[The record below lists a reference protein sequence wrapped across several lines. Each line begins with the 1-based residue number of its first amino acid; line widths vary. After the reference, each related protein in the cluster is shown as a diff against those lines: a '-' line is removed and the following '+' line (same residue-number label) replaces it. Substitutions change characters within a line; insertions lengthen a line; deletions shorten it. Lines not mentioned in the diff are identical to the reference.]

1 MTGLP
6 PRQDS
11 EREVT
16 LEHNRKTTI
25 GYFYPFSQSIFLF
38 IVDIPIISYIQMNE
52 GLD

>member
-11 EREVT
+11 EREVN

-25 GYFYPFSQSIFLF
+25 GYSYPFSQSIFLF
-38 IVDIPIISYIQMNE
+38 IVDTTIIFLHTNE
-52 GLD
+52 